1 MTLSLCIN
9 EFRERESER
18 ENYYF
23 LIRWEV
29 PDLLRLLSEKTTPTP
44 INNSSSSSSLS
55 LLSLLPV
62 TPQHVPPLPS
72 SLEEERGGSPFCPTS
87 QVEDKGCSPTSIDP
101 VPSPPLSPLLFSG
114 VSPVEKEINFDA
126 SHDYHVTSPTPP
138 APVPIKAPSSPHHF
152 SVATGDT
159 PSGCGKRVEFITPYG
174 VARGG
179 ALLQSDDNITPMP
192 DYKNMATPHLK
203 VNKDTS
209 TCSSCTVC
217 IAIINVCCCE
227 LYYCLKN

>member
-1 MTLSLCIN
+1 MSMTLSLCIN
-9 EFRERESER
+9 EFLERERKLF
-18 ENYYF
+18 F

-44 INNSSSSSSLS
+44 INNSSSSSSS
-55 LLSLLPV
+55 SLLPV

-126 SHDYHVTSPTPP
+126 SHDYHVTSPPPP
-138 APVPIKAPSSPHHF
+138 APVPIKAPSSPHHL

-203 VNKDTS
+203 VNS
-209 TCSSCTVC
+209 SSCTVC
-217 IAIINVCCCE
+217 IVIINVCYCE

>member
-1 MTLSLCIN
+1 M
-9 EFRERESER
+9 
-18 ENYYF
+18 
-23 LIRWEV
+23 
-29 PDLLRLLSEKTTPTP
+29 PDLLRLLIEKTTPTP
-44 INNSSSSSSLS
+44 INNSSSSSSPS

-62 TPQHVPPLPS
+62 TPQHVPSLPS

-101 VPSPPLSPLLFSG
+101 VPSPLSPLLFSG

-179 ALLQSDDNITPMP
+179 VLLQSDDNITPMP

-203 VNKDTS
+203 VNKDTC
-209 TCSSCTVC
+209 TCSFTTVC
-217 IAIINVCCCE
+217 IVIINVCYCE